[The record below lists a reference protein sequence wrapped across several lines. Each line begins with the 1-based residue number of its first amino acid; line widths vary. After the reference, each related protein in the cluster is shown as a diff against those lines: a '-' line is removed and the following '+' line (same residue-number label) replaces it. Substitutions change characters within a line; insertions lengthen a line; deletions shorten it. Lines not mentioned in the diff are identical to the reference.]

1 MNKKIKVVIIA
12 AIIIMLSTLANISN
26 AANLKVDV
34 NFDAKKIEMT
44 SETPQMSWNINN
56 LLPGETDVTYLT
68 IENTGKKETK
78 IKLAASLEEGKE
90 LAEILDLEIIKIA
103 NSNNEKD
110 VKLFSGKYKDL
121 SKLDI
126 SLNNKNEQTIK
137 IVTKLPIEAGNEYQK
152 KNCKIKLNLVA
163 VGTEDIQTEEVNPP
177 QTGESRVIYI
187 VGGMLVIAVV
197 VLVVSFWKKKKDK

>member
-34 NFDAKKIEMT
+34 NFDGKKIEMT